1 MVTPPR
7 FSKFITFTKK
17 ICPLPPREREVYWV
31 RKIIMRYENFDLVKI
46 SKGDLDIEIDL
57 KYGTADNFTG
67 KKVYQNQFCYLH
79 TEALEKFKRA
89 IEIAKK
95 LGFRFKIFDA
105 YRPQEAQQILWDH
118 TPDPDFLADPARGS
132 AHSRGVAIDLT
143 LIYSSGKELD
153 MGTEFDAF
161 TPLSYHA
168 VTERISIEA
177 QKNRVLLLGIMSAA
191 GWDFYKNE
199 WWHYQLFDAKK
210 YQLISDKDAN
220 TGIM

>member
-1 MVTPPR
+1 MKYQD
-7 FSKFITFTKK
+7 F
-17 ICPLPPREREVYWV
+17 
-31 RKIIMRYENFDLVKI
+31 NLVKI
-46 SKGDLDIEIDL
+46 SDKELDIVIDL

-67 KKVYQNQFCYLH
+67 VPVYKSQNCYLH
-79 TEALEKFKRA
+79 TEALEKFKKA

-95 LGFRFKIFDA
+95 LGFRFKLFDA
-105 YRPQEAQQILWDH
+105 FRPQEAQQILWDH
-118 TPDPDFLADPARGS
+118 TPDPNFLADPARGS
-132 AHSRGVAIDLT
+132 AHSRGAAIDLT

-168 VTERISIEA
+168 VTEGISLEA
-177 QKNRVLLLGIMSAA
+177 QKNRLILLGIMSAA

-210 YQLISDKDAN
+210 YPLISDADAH
-220 TGIM
+220 TQMM